1 MPIGAFLRR
10 IAENAPICIFPKG
23 VNALDYSGIE
33 QLALKHGAD
42 FIRNE
47 PLGKYTS
54 FRIGGN
60 ADAVIKP
67 NSAECAV
74 NTIKYCNETG
84 IPYYLLGR
92 GSNVLISD
100 NGLRGLV
107 IIISD
112 AFSEIS
118 ADKERLICDAGASLN
133 KICIAAKELS
143 LTGLEFAY
151 GIPGTVGGALYM
163 NAGAYGGEM
172 KDVVEYC
179 EFLDEGGNVRRLPV
193 EELELS
199 YRHSF
204 FTEKKCVILR
214 VALKLKKGEYD
225 AISERMSELI
235 AKRRN
240 SQPLDYPSA
249 GSTFKRPQGDF
260 AARLI
265 EASGLKGYSCG
276 GAEVSV
282 KHSGF
287 VINKGN
293 ASFSDVM
300 GVINGV
306 KEKVYSDSGVMLE
319 CEVLI
324 LE

>member
-1 MPIGAFLRR
+1 M
-10 IAENAPICIFPKG
+10 
-23 VNALDYSGIE
+23 DYSRIE
-33 QLALKHGAD
+33 QLALKHGAE
-42 FIRNE
+42 FSRNE
-47 PLGKYTS
+47 ILSKYTS
-54 FRIGGN
+54 FRIGGI
-60 ADAVIKP
+60 ADAAIKP
-67 NSAECAV
+67 NSVECAV
-74 NTIKYCNETG
+74 QTIKYCTEND

-112 AFSEIS
+112 AFSGIS
-118 ADKERLICDAGASLN
+118 ADGERLICDAGASLH

-151 GIPGTVGGALYM
+151 GIPGTVGGAIYM

-179 EFLDEGGNVRRLPV
+179 DFLDESGNVRRLPA

-204 FTEKKCVILR
+204 FTNKRCVILR
-214 VALKLKKGEYD
+214 AALKLKKGD
-225 AISERMSELI
+225 RDVIAERMSELI
-235 AKRRN
+235 GKRRN

-249 GSTFKRPQGDF
+249 GSTFKRPEGDF

-276 GAEVSV
+276 GAEVSA

-293 ASFSDVM
+293 ASFSDVIS
-300 GVINGV
+300 VINGV

>member
-1 MPIGAFLRR
+1 MHRSLFS
-10 IAENAPICIFPKG
+10 EG
-23 VNALDYSGIE
+23 VNILDYSEIE
-33 QLALKHGAD
+33 QLALKHGAE
-42 FIRNE
+42 FRRNE
-47 PLGKYTS
+47 PLSKYTS

-67 NSAECAV
+67 NSAECAAE
-74 NTIKYCNETG
+74 TINYCRENG
-84 IPYYLLGR
+84 VPYYLLGR

-100 NGLRGLV
+100 KGLRGLV

-112 AFSEIS
+112 AFSGIS
-118 ADKERLICDAGASLN
+118 ADGERLICDAGASLH
-133 KICIAAKELS
+133 KICIATKELS
-143 LTGLEFAY
+143 LSGLEFAY

-179 EFLDEGGNVRRLPV
+179 DFLDESGNVRRLSAQ
-193 EELELS
+193 ELDLS

-204 FTEKKCVILR
+204 FTGKNCVILR
-214 VALKLKKGEYD
+214 VALKLKKGDRNAVAEK
-225 AISERMSELI
+225 MSELI
-235 AKRRN
+235 GKRRN

-249 GSTFKRPQGDF
+249 GSTFKRPEGDF

-276 GAEVSV
+276 DAEVST

-300 GVINGV
+300 SVINGV
-306 KEKVYSDSGVMLE
+306 KEKVYGDSGIMLE